1 MNIRNLMT
9 AAMVLACTF
18 TANAQSASLNGRESA
33 AASSRDL
40 AAIMDLEQRDAAAA
54 KVNDVDTLASLW
66 TNDGVLLLPR
76 SAPVIGITAIRQLLE
91 QQKQQS
97 AMIVTLSYVEN
108 WTERRIASDDA
119 YEWGNVSFSA
129 KLPNGKEV
137 SQTGYAIRVL
147 RRQTDGSWKIARA
160 IITPG
165 GSEELK

>member
-1 MNIRNLMT
+1 MKLRNLMILT
-9 AAMVLACTF
+9 TVFVTVIVAA
-18 TANAQSASLNGRESA
+18 AQEINLDHIDSAT
-33 AASSRDL
+33 ASSRDL
-40 AAIMDLEQRDAAAA
+40 AAIIDLEQRDAAAA
-54 KVNDVDTLASLW
+54 KVNDVETLASLW

-76 SAPVIGITAIRQLLE
+76 SAPVVGITAIRQLLE

-97 AMIVTLSYVEN
+97 AAIVTLAYVEN
-108 WTERRIASDDA
+108 WTERRIAGDDA

-147 RRQTDGSWKIARA
+147 RRQMDGSWKIARA

-165 GSEELK
+165 PSRN